1 MEADQIAVMNEGEIV
16 AVGTHE
22 ELLGVSP
29 EYQEIY
35 ESQMGGEDHGKNA

>member
-22 ELLGVSP
+22 ELLESSP
-29 EYQEIY
+29 EYREIY
-35 ESQMGGEDHGKNA
+35 ESQMGGGEDGKNA